1 MELMS
6 SQEIW
11 HMKIS
16 FKIKIFLWIL
26 IKGVLLTKDISLKEM
41 RMGVRLVAFVLSPK
55 QSNIYSLNVIMLWQA
70 VYLVFRFKPPTSSFH
85 LFHGWSK
92 LGGNK

>member
-1 MELMS
+1 MELMP

-11 HMKIS
+11 HMKIP

-26 IKGVLLTKDISLKEM
+26 KKGVLLTKDISLKEM
-41 RMGVRLVAFVLSPK
+41 RMGVRLVAFVLSLK
-55 QSNIYSLNVIMLWQA
+55 QLNIYSLNLIMLWQA
-70 VYLVFRFKPPTSSFH
+70 IYLVFHFKPPTGNFH

-92 LGGNK
+92 LGGNT